1 MTHQKMRPL
10 PTVSKH
16 ALVELITRVIL
27 ENLDDPADVAD
38 STARQILEALGLEC
52 AMVTTKV
59 PRLALYTCLSEEE
72 AKEMTRERHA
82 VALGRFMLAE
92 GPMMEQ
98 SQKNIEGDLQF
109 RHSFWTINPRGPHLH
124 G

>member
-10 PTVSKH
+10 PTVSEA
-16 ALVELITRVIL
+16 ALVDLIADVLR
-27 ENLDDPADVAD
+27 EQFDDPENVPPSA
-38 STARQILEALGLEC
+38 ARKVFEALGLEC
-52 AMVTTKV
+52 AMVTSEV
-59 PRLALYTCLSEEE
+59 DRRDLYGCFTEEA
-72 AKEMTRERHA
+72 AKEMARERHA

-98 SQKNIEGDLQF
+98 SQKNFQGDLRF
-109 RHSFWTINPRGPHLH
+109 RHSFWTINPRGPHLN